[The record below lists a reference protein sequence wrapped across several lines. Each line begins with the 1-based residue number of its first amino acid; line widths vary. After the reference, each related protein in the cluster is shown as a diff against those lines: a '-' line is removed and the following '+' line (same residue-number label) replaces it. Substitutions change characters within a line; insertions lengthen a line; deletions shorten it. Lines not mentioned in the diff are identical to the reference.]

1 MSDSIWRSI
10 DTAEKSDYGKME
22 CMEMT
27 DVAIVGGGL
36 CGILCAWFLKDA
48 GVDCILLDKN
58 RIAGGTGKDAMAQV
72 TSQHG
77 LIYSKLVERDG
88 AEKAR
93 MYFQANELA
102 IQKYRELSE
111 QINCDFEET
120 SSYVYSINDR
130 EKIEKEID
138 AVSRIGGKA
147 EFCETTEL
155 PFATSGAVRFQGQAQ
170 LNPAKLM
177 NGLVKELEKYQNI
190 HVYEGVEIDDWFRR
204 AIWCGMHVTV
214 ADHII
219 CTTHTPFYEKL
230 GKYKRKLHRE
240 EACILA
246 LGNVQKMH
254 GMYTDEAQGGLS
266 FRSYGDLL
274 LMTGGMYKP
283 ESGREVQEW
292 EELRKAA
299 AMYYP
304 EAKEMANWKVQD
316 CFSLD
321 GIPYIGS
328 YASKRKTPGLYV
340 ATGFNGWGMT
350 SAMTAA
356 MLLTETILKDK
367 FGEAREAVNY
377 PWEEVF
383 SPERKILLPQ
393 YFSNIKD
400 TISYRFS
407 SKSQKYKK

>member
-48 GVDCILLDKN
+48 GVDCILLDKD
-58 RIAGGTGKDAMAQV
+58 RIAEGTGKDAMAQV

-77 LIYSKLVERDG
+77 LIYSKLLERDG
-88 AEKAR
+88 EEKAR
-93 MYFQANELA
+93 MYFQANEQA

-111 QINCDFEET
+111 QIDCDFEET
-120 SSYVYSINDR
+120 SSYVYSKNDR

-138 AVSRIGGKA
+138 AVDRIGGKA
-147 EFCETTEL
+147 DFCETTEL
-155 PFATSGAVRFQGQAQ
+155 PFDISGAVRFPGQAK
-170 LNPAKLM
+170 LNPVKLL
-177 NGLVKELEKYQNI
+177 NGLVKELEKHQNI
-190 HVYEGVEIDDWFRR
+190 HIYEGVEIDDWFRHV
-204 AIWCGMHVTV
+204 IWCGIHVTV

-219 CTTHTPFYEKL
+219 CTTHIPFYEKL
-230 GKYKRKLHRE
+230 GKYSRKLYME
-240 EACILA
+240 ESCILA
-246 LGNVQKMH
+246 LGNAQKMN

-283 ESGREVQEW
+283 ESDREAHEW
-292 EELRKAA
+292 EKLREAA

-304 EAKEMANWKVQD
+304 EAKEKASWKVQD

-328 YASKRKTPGLYV
+328 YASERKTPGLYV

-356 MLLTETILKDK
+356 MLLTEIILKDK
-367 FGEAREAVNY
+367 FVEAKEAVNY
-377 PWEEVF
+377 SWKEVF
-383 SPERKILLPQ
+383 STERKILLPQ

-400 TISYRFS
+400 TISDRFS
-407 SKSQKYKK
+407 FRPQKYKK